1 MIIRFNRIEWFASAG
16 ISLLSFC
23 LGAFVGVTSPVKAE
37 PFPNC
42 FMETE
47 TGERIDLSSICGKKI
62 ASPQSNSSEI
72 KGQES
77 PYRVNV
83 MMSNVPGQ
91 YLQTGRFNSVI
102 RLGTVAPITSSGG
115 FSPLFNSS
123 TQWKQLSDVS
133 SLRSDPFG
141 GSLMGQLYKGEP
153 VRVYRDTRTDNSVY
167 VETLR
172 GRGGWIDIWA
182 LPDASGLLP

>member
-1 MIIRFNRIEWFASAG
+1 MIPFTRIEWFSSMG
-16 ISLLSFC
+16 ISLLSFS
-23 LGAFVGVTSPVKAE
+23 LGALIGVTSPVNAQSSS
-37 PFPNC
+37 NC

-47 TGERIDLSSICGKKI
+47 TGQRIDLSSICGKKVI
-62 ASPQSNSSEI
+62 APPQSNSREI
-72 KGQES
+72 KAQGS
-77 PYRVNV
+77 AHRLSLMRANI
-83 MMSNVPGQ
+83 PGQ
-91 YLQTGRFNSVI
+91 YLQTGRFNSVV
-102 RLGTVAPITSSGG
+102 RLGSVAPVSPSGG
-115 FSPLFNSS
+115 FYPVFSSS

-172 GRGGWIDIWA
+172 GRRGWIDTWA